1 MNRENL
7 NCRRTALTRRRIVA
21 KQAEGTFAVNVAPV
35 EASHIGH
42 QGDLDRMTLDKTFAG
57 ALTGDSKGEMLIA
70 NTQAT
75 GSMAYVA
82 LERVTGTLDGR
93 AGSFVLMHNG
103 AMMKSDPNAG
113 ELHVRVVP
121 GSGTGDLTGLSGTMK
136 IVNESGQHS
145 YVFEY
150 ELTRQAAT
158 SRHGD

>member
-1 MNRENL
+1 LANR
-7 NCRRTALTRRRIVA
+7 
-21 KQAEGTFAVNVAPV
+21 AEGTFAVTVTPV
-35 EASHIGH
+35 EASHVGH

-103 AMMKSDPNAG
+103 TMMKSDPTAG

-121 GSGTGDLTGLSGTMK
+121 GSGTGDLTGLSGTMQ
-136 IVNESGQHS
+136 IVNQSGQHS

-150 ELTRQAAT
+150 LLVPQSAT
-158 SRHGD
+158 GRGGD

>member
-1 MNRENL
+1 MANR
-7 NCRRTALTRRRIVA
+7 
-21 KQAEGTFAVNVAPV
+21 AEGTFAVNVAPV

-93 AGSFVLMHNG
+93 AGSFVLRHSG
-103 AMMKSDPNAG
+103 TMMKSDPRAA
-113 ELHVRVVP
+113 ELHVSVVP
-121 GSGTGDLTGLSGTMK
+121 GSGTGELTGLSGTMK
-136 IVNESGQHS
+136 IVNESGRHS
-145 YVFEY
+145 YMFEY
-150 ELTRQAAT
+150 VLAAQAA
-158 SRHGD
+158 GQ

>member
-1 MNRENL
+1 
-7 NCRRTALTRRRIVA
+7 VA

-57 ALTGDSKGEMLIA
+57 ALIAESKGEMLIA

-82 LERVTGTLDGR
+82 LERVTGMLDGR

-103 AMMKSDPNAG
+103 TMMKSDPKAA

-136 IVNESGQHS
+136 ITNQSGQHA

-150 ELTRQAAT
+150 LLAPDAPRVRKLTKPLSIAIIR
-158 SRHGD
+158 R